1 MKPSEA
7 GRPNRVYPV
16 ARGVAPPPRRTPF
29 LTRQFIVV
37 GLTGLV
43 LSTCLGWFI
52 FQGPGAAWLRRF
64 NFHIPEAEAKSVPVP
79 LPVAPPPPAP
89 VVVAPAVPF
98 SEVEKVLEAKCLK
111 CHGAMKQK
119 GGLDLRT
126 IDAMIRGGDS
136 GPSLVPGKPDES
148 AIWESIRDG
157 TMPPEKSKR
166 LNDAEK
172 ELIRKWI
179 EGLR

>member
-1 MKPSEA
+1 
-7 GRPNRVYPV
+7 V

-43 LSTCLGWFI
+43 LSTCFGWFI

-64 NFHIPEAEAKSVPVP
+64 NFHIPDAEAKSVPE
-79 LPVAPPPPAP
+79 PVAPPPPVP
-89 VVVAPAVPF
+89 VVVVPPPAPPVPF
-98 SEVEKVLEAKCLK
+98 SQVEEILEAKCLG
-111 CHGAMKQK
+111 CHGIMKRK

-136 GPSLVPGKPDES
+136 GPSLVPGKPHDS
-148 AIWESIRDG
+148 NIWESIRDG

-166 LNDAEK
+166 LNEGEK